1 MSSLRTILCADIG
14 TSSLKAALID
24 TDGHSHGFS
33 REPYAA
39 AGSTGSV
46 TADLWERALAR
57 ALGVL
62 LSQAEVCKP
71 DAICISGN
79 GPTLVPLTENGE
91 TLASLHW
98 YQGPLGNTAPQK
110 EGAPAIRSFFLPH
123 ALRFLREHPG
133 DYEKTRYLFSA
144 QEWLSWR
151 LGADAV
157 TALPASYEP
166 YYWDA
171 AQCGMLGLD
180 MEKFPPFVDLGTVI
194 GRLSPEAV
202 RRLSGL
208 AGGFPEERLTV
219 GIPIKAG
226 GSDFIM
232 ALIGTGTVEP
242 GMVCDRAG
250 TSEGINYCAGN
261 FVTNSAGSSV
271 ASGVSPAELRVLP
284 HVNPGYRNIS
294 VIIPSSGRL
303 FERYRTL
310 SGQEQRPYEDTLAE
324 LIPEGRSLLVRE
336 LPREA
341 GSCGVGVV
349 RGYSDTAELGQ
360 AVLMVMGFEVRAAM
374 DTLGRH
380 GFPVSEMRLSGGQSK
395 SRRWNQLKAD
405 LTGSALLIPEQRD
418 GELAGDAVLGAIA
431 LGEAAD
437 LREGIGR
444 IVHIQERYIPDEHN
458 AAVYGQRFQERRELQ
473 DRVGE
478 ALHEVL

>member
-33 REPYAA
+33 REAYTA
-39 AGSTGSV
+39 AGSTGPV
-46 TADLWERALAR
+46 TADGWERALSR

-71 DAICISGN
+71 AAICISGN
-79 GPTLVPLTENGE
+79 GPTLVPLTASGE
-91 TLASLHW
+91 TLAPLHW
-98 YQGPLGNTAPQK
+98 YQGSPRAPT
-110 EGAPAIRSFFLPH
+110 IRSFFLPH
-123 ALRFLREHPG
+123 ALRFLRECPG
-133 DYEKTRYLFSA
+133 VYEKTRYLFSA

-171 AQCGMLGLD
+171 AQCGILGLD
-180 MEKFPPFVDLGTVI
+180 MGKFPPFVDLGTVI
-194 GRLSPEAV
+194 GRLSSEAV
-202 RRLSGL
+202 HRLSGL
-208 AGGFPEERLTV
+208 AGGFPEERLPV
-219 GIPIKAG
+219 GIPIIAG

-250 TSEGINYCAGN
+250 TSEGINYCTGN
-261 FVTNSAGSSV
+261 SVTNS
-271 ASGVSPAELRVLP
+271 PELRVLP
-284 HVNPGYRNIS
+284 HVNPGYRNVS

-310 SGQEQRPYEDTLAE
+310 SGQEQRPYEDTLTE
-324 LIPEGRSLLVRE
+324 LIPEGRILD
-336 LPREA
+336 P
-341 GSCGVGVV
+341 
-349 RGYSDTAELGQ
+349 AELGQ
-360 AVLMVMGFEVRAAM
+360 AVLLAMGFEVRAAM

-405 LTGSALLIPEQRD
+405 LTGSALLVPEQKD

-431 LGEAAD
+431 LGEASD
-437 LREGIGR
+437 LREGIGQ
-444 IVHIQERYIPDEHN
+444 IVHIQERYIPDEHT
-458 AAVYGQRFQERRELQ
+458 AAAYKQRFQNRRELR

>member
-33 REPYAA
+33 REAYVA
-39 AGSTGSV
+39 AGSTGPV
-46 TADLWERALAR
+46 TADHWERALAR

-62 LSQAEVCKP
+62 LAQADVCKP
-71 DAICISGN
+71 DAICVSGN
-79 GPTLVPLTENGE
+79 GPTLVPLTKNGE

-98 YQGPLGNTAPQK
+98 YQGPLGTTAPQK

-157 TALPASYEP
+157 TALPASYGP

-171 AQCGMLGLD
+171 AQCGILGLD
-180 MEKFPPFVDLGTVI
+180 MGKFPPFVDLGTVI
-194 GRLSPEAV
+194 GRLAPEAV

-208 AGGFPEERLTV
+208 AGGFPEERLPM
-219 GIPIKAG
+219 GIPIIAG

-250 TSEGINYCAGN
+250 TSEGINFCAGN
-261 FVTNSAGSSV
+261 VVTNS
-271 ASGVSPAELRVLP
+271 AELRVLP

-324 LIPEGRSLLVRE
+324 LIPEGRILD
-336 LPREA
+336 P
-341 GSCGVGVV
+341 
-349 RGYSDTAELGQ
+349 AELGQ
-360 AVLMVMGFEVRAAM
+360 AVLMAMGFEVRAAM

-405 LTGSALLIPEQRD
+405 LTGSALLVPEQRD

-444 IVHIQERYIPDEHN
+444 IVHIQERYIPNTHT
-458 AAVYGQRFQERRELQ
+458 AAIYGQRFQNRRELR